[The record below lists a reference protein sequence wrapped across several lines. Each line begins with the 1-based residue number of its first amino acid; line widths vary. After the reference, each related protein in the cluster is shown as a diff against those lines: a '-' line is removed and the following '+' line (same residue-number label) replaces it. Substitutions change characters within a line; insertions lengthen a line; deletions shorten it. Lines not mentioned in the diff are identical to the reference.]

1 MRAFLAAVA
10 AVLLLAAP
18 ALAAPVDTGHLE
30 AELVAADRTIAPG
43 STTYL
48 ALRQKIDQGWHTYW
62 RNPGDSG
69 EPTKLEWTLPPGW
82 TAGDFVWATPQKLP
96 VGPLTNY
103 GYSGEV
109 LLPVA
114 ITAPAGA
121 AAGPVTLKARASF
134 LVCED
139 ICIPEEAALEIT
151 VTVADAVPAPDAR
164 WGEPVA
170 RALADAPKAA
180 GLTAT
185 WRLEGTTPVL
195 AVAGAPLKGADMS
208 GAWFFPFTGGVLDH
222 AAAQTADRGPDGLT
236 LTLPP
241 GYAFESGKPPEV
253 LDGVLTVGGKAY
265 EVAATQ
271 GAPPAGVS
279 GLGPPPAAPAPP
291 APGLGLA
298 AAIGFAF
305 LGGLILNLMPC
316 VFPVLSMKAAA
327 LAGHAHEPRGARAQ
341 GLAYGAGVLVS
352 FLALAGLLIALQ
364 MGGAAIGWGFQLQ
377 SPPVVAMLALL
388 MTAVALNLSG
398 VFEVGSSLQGA
409 GQGLASRQGLIG
421 SFFTGALAVA
431 VASPCTAPFMGSALG
446 FTLGQPP
453 LVTLS
458 VFAGLALG
466 FAAPFVAL
474 TFIPGLLAL
483 LPRPGAWMDVLRRL
497 LAFPMYGAVAWL
509 VWVLSQQTDAQG
521 LALALMALLLAAFGL
536 WVWGQAR
543 GARRGLQLLAALCL
557 IGAAALA
564 LTPRASASGPV
575 AEAPAAADAAAADV
589 PHEAWSPER
598 LAALRAEGRPVLVNF
613 TAAWCVTCQVNEK
626 VALSTREVAEALKT
640 SNAVY
645 LKGDWTRRDPV
656 IAAALAEH
664 GRAGVPLYLVYAPGA
679 PTPRVL
685 PQLLTPGMVARALH
699 DAAGTGD

>member
-10 AVLLLAAP
+10 AVFLFAAP
-18 ALAAPVDTGHLE
+18 ALAAPVNTGHLE
-30 AELVAADRTIAPG
+30 AELVARDLTIAPG
-43 STTYL
+43 STAYL
-48 ALRQKIDQGWHTYW
+48 ALRQKIDKGWHTYW

-69 EPTKLEWTLPPGW
+69 EPTRLDWTLPAGW
-82 TAGDFVWATPQKLP
+82 SAGDFVWATPQRLP
-96 VGPLTNY
+96 IGPLTNY

-114 ITAPAGA
+114 ITVPAGA
-121 AAGPVTLKARASF
+121 APGPVTLKARASF

-139 ICIPEEAALEIT
+139 ICIPEDADLSIT
-151 VTVADAVPAPDAR
+151 VTVAD
-164 WGEPVA
+164 GTPVA
-170 RALADAPKAA
+170 DPKWGQAVAEALAAAPKPA

-185 WRLEGTTPVL
+185 WRLEGGKPVL

-208 GAWFFPFTGGVLDH
+208 GAWFYPFTGGVLDH
-222 AAAQTADRGPDGLT
+222 AAPQTADRGPDGLT

-241 GYAFESGKPPEV
+241 GYAYESGKPPAI
-253 LDGVLTVGGKAY
+253 LDGVLTVGDKAY
-265 EVAATQ
+265 EVSATQ
-271 GAPPAGVS
+271 GPPPAGVS
-279 GLGPPPAAPAPP
+279 GLGPPPEARAPTAPAS
-291 APGLGLA
+291 GLGLA
-298 AAIGFAF
+298 AAIGFAI

-352 FLALAGLLIALQ
+352 FLALAGLLIVLQ

-388 MTAVALNLSG
+388 MTAVALNMSG

-453 LVTLS
+453 LVTLA
-458 VFAGLALG
+458 VFAGLAMG
-466 FAAPFVAL
+466 FAAPFVIL
-474 TFIPGLLAL
+474 TFIPALLAL
-483 LPRPGAWMDVLRRL
+483 LPRPGAWMDVLRKL

-509 VWVLSQQTDAQG
+509 VWVLSQQTDAPG
-521 LALALMALLLAAFGL
+521 LALALMALLLAAFGFWL
-536 WVWGQAR
+536 WGQAR
-543 GARRGLQLLAALCL
+543 GARRWLQLAAALCL
-557 IGAAALA
+557 IGAGALA
-564 LTPRASASGPV
+564 LMPRAAASGP
-575 AEAPAAADAAAADV
+575 AGTPQAASAVDV
-589 PHEAWSPER
+589 PYEAWSPER

-626 VALSTREVAEALKT
+626 VALSTPEVAEALKGA
-640 SNAVY
+640 NAVY
-645 LKGDWTRRDPV
+645 LKGDWTRRDPA

-679 PTPRVL
+679 ATPRVL
-685 PQLLTPGMVARALH
+685 PQLLTPGMVAEALR
-699 DAAGTGD
+699 DAAKTGG